1 MACLKRKKNVN
12 VNSNGSVFIR
22 GLENPICLGLISA
35 FNGALFQ
42 NRTLT
47 CTRLIPLTP
56 PKASDSQV
64 SQHEML
70 NETVINV
77 TDTAHHTNDCQE
89 SVTSEVSAG
98 AKQLERR
105 RSVKDLVTDFSS
117 CLSNLSSEEDTVV
130 SWVESGGRRK
140 KKKKRGA
147 SSSPAQDI
155 VMKKVNNSQTPE

>member
-1 MACLKRKKNVN
+1 MTC
-12 VNSNGSVFIR
+12 NG
-22 GLENPICLGLISA
+22 
-35 FNGALFQ
+35 
-42 NRTLT
+42 
-47 CTRLIPLTP
+47 LIPLTP
-56 PKASDSQV
+56 PKASDSRV

-77 TDTAHHTNDCQE
+77 TDTAPNLNVTDSAHHTNDCQE

-98 AKQLERR
+98 AKQLERS
-105 RSVKDLVTDFSS
+105 RSVRDLVTDFSS

-147 SSSPAQDI
+147 SSSQAQDN